1 MITKERFVKEWQK
14 GTVEERIK
22 LADTLADSDSFKA
35 AAAKY
40 HIDGG
45 CTMFTGT
52 LGELVILKF
61 LEENRIDVAK
71 DPSSDLIRQRGD
83 DFKGPHMNEN
93 DFYAYS
99 QIYQKYVKIEVKTS
113 SWVCVDI
120 FNLIKVPQH
129 ILDKA
134 QKQGAKFVFLID
146 NLSIDKA
153 NQDRNSFSYGTL
165 HPSNC
170 ASSHIILINMETGE
184 KKIVADFKKVYDL
197 IKSILDFL
205 TIYH

>member
-1 MITKERFVKEWQK
+1 MITKERFIKEWYK

-22 LADTLADSDSFKA
+22 LADTLIDGETFKA

-40 HIDGG
+40 HIDSG

-52 LGELVILKF
+52 VGELAILKF
-61 LEENRIDVAK
+61 LEEKRINVAK

-83 DFKGPHMNEN
+83 AFKGPRMNEN

-99 QIYQKYVKIEVKTS
+99 QIYQEYVKIEVKTTR
-113 SWVCVDI
+113 WVCVDI

-129 ILDKA
+129 ILNKA

-146 NLSIDKA
+146 NLSIDKN

-165 HPSNC
+165 YSSDYAN
-170 ASSHIILINMETGE
+170 SHIILINMETGE

-197 IKSILDFL
+197 IKQILTF
-205 TIYH
+205 